1 MRTLFLLLLV
11 AASPAT
17 SLSQGTAQVRVQDL
31 VLLDGAAPIQLTGY
45 GLVVGLDRTGD
56 RATGARGAPYT
67 VQSIVNMLQRF
78 GIAVDPNAIQARNAA
93 AVMVTT
99 LLDPFSG
106 PGVQVDVTLSAL
118 GDARSLTGGVLLQ
131 TPMVDPTTGQVF
143 VMAQGPVSTGAVSA
157 QSGGSSVQAGHAN
170 TGRVPGGGLVVNTPT
185 LRLDNNGQELRLRL
199 RRPNFMQ
206 AQRIANIVNTTY
218 GETATVEHA
227 GLIRVTVPQGIGG
240 LPGFMASLQDLRIA
254 VDAPAR
260 FVINERTGTIV
271 AGGNV
276 RISEVMVTYGSL
288 VISTQADQFV
298 SQPAA
303 FSEGTTVQGTVN
315 TAAIQEGVARSV
327 VLPPNTDV
335 ATLAATLNELGLTAR
350 DIIAVFQAID
360 RAGAL
365 QGELVIL

>member
-1 MRTLFLLLLV
+1 
-11 AASPAT
+11 
-17 SLSQGTAQVRVQDL
+17 
-31 VLLDGAAPIQLTGY
+31 
-45 GLVVGLDRTGD
+45 
-56 RATGARGAPYT
+56 
-67 VQSIVNMLQRF
+67 
-78 GIAVDPNAIQARNAA
+78 
-93 AVMVTT
+93 
-99 LLDPFSG
+99 
-106 PGVQVDVTLSAL
+106 
-118 GDARSLTGGVLLQ
+118 
-131 TPMVDPTTGQVF
+131 
-143 VMAQGPVSTGAVSA
+143 
-157 QSGGSSVQAGHAN
+157 
-170 TGRVPGGGLVVNTPT
+170 
-185 LRLDNNGQELRLRL
+185 
-199 RRPNFMQ
+199 MQ
-206 AQRIANIVNTTY
+206 AQRIANIVNETY

-298 SQPAA
+298 SQPPA
-303 FSEGTTVQGTVN
+303 FSEGSTVQGTVN
-315 TAAIQEGVARSV
+315 SAAIQESVARSV